1 MDGNEAAAYVSY
13 AFTEVATIYP
23 ITPSSPMADHVDAWA
38 TNGKKNLFG
47 QPVKLVEMQA
57 ESGAAGAMHGSLET
71 GSLTSTYT
79 ASQGLLLMIPPM
91 YRIAGSQL
99 PGRIKTGFFPK
110 LDITGNYSYQ
120 LEKVEFLPG
129 TDLKH
134 DNYGVEAGLVQNV
147 YSGSAV
153 RKQYDVAKLQHAI
166 AQLSVEH
173 TVDNMIYAADVSYW
187 SVAANRNLYE
197 LSEQFVQIVR
207 ELYEIVNKR
216 FEEGAISKTDV
227 LMVQNRLKE
236 AELQLNTNSTNYKT
250 ALQSLNIMMG
260 VEPDAAVVLT
270 DSIQKV
276 LWVPKQEG
284 LNKALERRA
293 DYQSAIMGIEM
304 AKLQTDMARSKYL
317 PQLAVGIKEK
327 YGTTLLNVDGKAQ
340 WATTAYAQI
349 NIPVF
354 HWGEMRQNV
363 RLSRTQEW
371 TKELERSQL
380 KDQVSKEL
388 NNAWVNVIEI
398 SKKLEIVYSSL
409 DIAKDNLTLNTFSYN
424 EGKLPIIDVLSAQV
438 SWLQAYT
445 NVVSVN
451 YQYKVALAEY
461 AKALGGTDR

>member
-1 MDGNEAAAYVSY
+1 MKK
-13 AFTEVATIYP
+13 IYL
-23 ITPSSPMADHVDAWA
+23 IVGAILWGGIVDAQTLSVEQYRQKVLEYNQDIQKSQQA
-38 TNGKKNLFG
+38 VNGALY
-47 QPVKLVEMQA
+47 
-57 ESGAAGAMHGSLET
+57 SLK
-71 GSLTSTYT
+71 G
-79 ASQGLLLMIPPM
+79 
-91 YRIAGSQL
+91 
-99 PGRIKTGFFPK
+99 IKTGFFPK

-166 AQLSVEH
+166 ARLSVEH

>member
-1 MDGNEAAAYVSY
+1 MKK
-13 AFTEVATIYP
+13 IYL
-23 ITPSSPMADHVDAWA
+23 IVGAMLWGGIVDAQTLSVEQYRQKVLEYNQDIQKSQQA
-38 TNGKKNLFG
+38 VNGALY
-47 QPVKLVEMQA
+47 
-57 ESGAAGAMHGSLET
+57 SLR
-71 GSLTSTYT
+71 G
-79 ASQGLLLMIPPM
+79 
-91 YRIAGSQL
+91 
-99 PGRIKTGFFPK
+99 IKTGFFPK

>member
-1 MDGNEAAAYVSY
+1 MKK
-13 AFTEVATIYP
+13 IYL
-23 ITPSSPMADHVDAWA
+23 IVGAILWGGIVDAQTLSVEQYRQKVLEYNQDIQKSQQA
-38 TNGKKNLFG
+38 VNGALY
-47 QPVKLVEMQA
+47 
-57 ESGAAGAMHGSLET
+57 SLK
-71 GSLTSTYT
+71 G
-79 ASQGLLLMIPPM
+79 
-91 YRIAGSQL
+91 
-99 PGRIKTGFFPK
+99 IKTGFFPK

-398 SKKLEIVYSSL
+398 AKKLEIVYSSL

>member
-1 MDGNEAAAYVSY
+1 MKK
-13 AFTEVATIYP
+13 IYL
-23 ITPSSPMADHVDAWA
+23 IVGAILWGGIVDAQTLSVEQYRQKVLEYNQDIQKSQQA
-38 TNGKKNLFG
+38 VNGALY
-47 QPVKLVEMQA
+47 
-57 ESGAAGAMHGSLET
+57 SLK
-71 GSLTSTYT
+71 G
-79 ASQGLLLMIPPM
+79 
-91 YRIAGSQL
+91 
-99 PGRIKTGFFPK
+99 IKTGFFPK

-236 AELQLNTNSTNYKT
+236 AELQLNTNSKNYKT

>member
-1 MDGNEAAAYVSY
+1 MKK
-13 AFTEVATIYP
+13 IYL
-23 ITPSSPMADHVDAWA
+23 IVGAILWGGIVDAQTLSVEQYRQKVLEYNQDIQKSQQA
-38 TNGKKNLFG
+38 VNGALY
-47 QPVKLVEMQA
+47 
-57 ESGAAGAMHGSLET
+57 SLK
-71 GSLTSTYT
+71 G
-79 ASQGLLLMIPPM
+79 
-91 YRIAGSQL
+91 
-99 PGRIKTGFFPK
+99 IKTGFFPK

-260 VEPDAAVVLT
+260 VDPDAAVVLT

>member
-1 MDGNEAAAYVSY
+1 MKK
-13 AFTEVATIYP
+13 IYL
-23 ITPSSPMADHVDAWA
+23 IVGSILWGGIVDAQTLSVEQYRQKVLEYNQDIQKSQQA
-38 TNGKKNLFG
+38 VNGALY
-47 QPVKLVEMQA
+47 
-57 ESGAAGAMHGSLET
+57 SLK
-71 GSLTSTYT
+71 G
-79 ASQGLLLMIPPM
+79 
-91 YRIAGSQL
+91 
-99 PGRIKTGFFPK
+99 IKTGFFPK

>member
-1 MDGNEAAAYVSY
+1 MKK
-13 AFTEVATIYP
+13 IYL
-23 ITPSSPMADHVDAWA
+23 IVGAMLWGGIVDAQTLSVEQYRQKVLEYNQDIQKSQQA
-38 TNGKKNLFG
+38 VNGALY
-47 QPVKLVEMQA
+47 
-57 ESGAAGAMHGSLET
+57 SLK
-71 GSLTSTYT
+71 G
-79 ASQGLLLMIPPM
+79 I
-91 YRIAGSQL
+91 R
-99 PGRIKTGFFPK
+99 TGFFPN

>member
-1 MDGNEAAAYVSY
+1 MKK
-13 AFTEVATIYP
+13 IYL
-23 ITPSSPMADHVDAWA
+23 IVGAMLWGGIVDAQTLSVEQYRQKVLEYNQDIQKSQQA
-38 TNGKKNLFG
+38 VNGALY
-47 QPVKLVEMQA
+47 
-57 ESGAAGAMHGSLET
+57 SLK
-71 GSLTSTYT
+71 G
-79 ASQGLLLMIPPM
+79 
-91 YRIAGSQL
+91 
-99 PGRIKTGFFPK
+99 IKTGFFPK

-147 YSGSAV
+147 YSGSTV

>member
-1 MDGNEAAAYVSY
+1 MKK
-13 AFTEVATIYP
+13 IYL
-23 ITPSSPMADHVDAWA
+23 IVGAILWGGIVDAQTLSVEQYRQKVLEYNQDIQKSQQA
-38 TNGKKNLFG
+38 VNGALY
-47 QPVKLVEMQA
+47 
-57 ESGAAGAMHGSLET
+57 SLK
-71 GSLTSTYT
+71 G
-79 ASQGLLLMIPPM
+79 
-91 YRIAGSQL
+91 
-99 PGRIKTGFFPK
+99 IKTGFFPK
-110 LDITGNYSYQ
+110 LDVTGNYSYQ

-451 YQYKVALAEY
+451 YRYKVALAEY

>member
-1 MDGNEAAAYVSY
+1 MKK
-13 AFTEVATIYP
+13 IYL
-23 ITPSSPMADHVDAWA
+23 IVGAILWGGIVDAQTLSVEEYRQKVLEYNQDIQKSQQA
-38 TNGKKNLFG
+38 VNGALY
-47 QPVKLVEMQA
+47 
-57 ESGAAGAMHGSLET
+57 SLK
-71 GSLTSTYT
+71 G
-79 ASQGLLLMIPPM
+79 
-91 YRIAGSQL
+91 
-99 PGRIKTGFFPK
+99 IKTGFFPK

>member
-1 MDGNEAAAYVSY
+1 MKK
-13 AFTEVATIYP
+13 IYL
-23 ITPSSPMADHVDAWA
+23 IVGAMLWGGIVDAQTLSVEQYRQKVLEYNQDIQKSQQA
-38 TNGKKNLFG
+38 VNGALY
-47 QPVKLVEMQA
+47 
-57 ESGAAGAMHGSLET
+57 SLK
-71 GSLTSTYT
+71 G
-79 ASQGLLLMIPPM
+79 I
-91 YRIAGSQL
+91 R
-99 PGRIKTGFFPK
+99 TGFFPI

-317 PQLAVGIKEK
+317 PQLAGGIKEK

>member
-1 MDGNEAAAYVSY
+1 MKK
-13 AFTEVATIYP
+13 IYL
-23 ITPSSPMADHVDAWA
+23 IVGAILWGGIVDAQTLSVEQYRQKVLEYNQDIQKSQQA
-38 TNGKKNLFG
+38 VNGALY
-47 QPVKLVEMQA
+47 
-57 ESGAAGAMHGSLET
+57 SLK
-71 GSLTSTYT
+71 G
-79 ASQGLLLMIPPM
+79 
-91 YRIAGSQL
+91 
-99 PGRIKTGFFPK
+99 IKTGFFPK

-260 VEPDAAVVLT
+260 VEPDAAVVST

>member
-1 MDGNEAAAYVSY
+1 MKK
-13 AFTEVATIYP
+13 IYL
-23 ITPSSPMADHVDAWA
+23 IVGAILWGGIVDAQTLSVEQYRQKVLEYNQDIQKSQQA
-38 TNGKKNLFG
+38 VNGA
-47 QPVKLVEMQA
+47 VY
-57 ESGAAGAMHGSLET
+57 SLK
-71 GSLTSTYT
+71 G
-79 ASQGLLLMIPPM
+79 
-91 YRIAGSQL
+91 
-99 PGRIKTGFFPK
+99 IKTGFFPK

>member
-1 MDGNEAAAYVSY
+1 MKK
-13 AFTEVATIYP
+13 IYL
-23 ITPSSPMADHVDAWA
+23 IVGAMLWGGIVDAQTLSVEQYRQKVLEYNQDIQKSQQA
-38 TNGKKNLFG
+38 VNGALY
-47 QPVKLVEMQA
+47 
-57 ESGAAGAMHGSLET
+57 SLK
-71 GSLTSTYT
+71 G
-79 ASQGLLLMIPPM
+79 I
-91 YRIAGSQL
+91 R
-99 PGRIKTGFFPK
+99 TGFFPK

-398 SKKLEIVYSSL
+398 SKKLDIVYSSL

>member
-1 MDGNEAAAYVSY
+1 MKK
-13 AFTEVATIYP
+13 IYL
-23 ITPSSPMADHVDAWA
+23 IVRAMLWGGIVDAQTLSVEQYRQKVLEYNQDIQKSQQA
-38 TNGKKNLFG
+38 VNGALY
-47 QPVKLVEMQA
+47 
-57 ESGAAGAMHGSLET
+57 SLK
-71 GSLTSTYT
+71 G
-79 ASQGLLLMIPPM
+79 I
-91 YRIAGSQL
+91 R
-99 PGRIKTGFFPK
+99 TGFFPK

>member
-1 MDGNEAAAYVSY
+1 MKK
-13 AFTEVATIYP
+13 IYL
-23 ITPSSPMADHVDAWA
+23 IVGAMLWGGIVDAQTLSVEQYRQKVLEYNQDIQKSQQA
-38 TNGKKNLFG
+38 VNGALY
-47 QPVKLVEMQA
+47 
-57 ESGAAGAMHGSLET
+57 SLK
-71 GSLTSTYT
+71 G
-79 ASQGLLLMIPPM
+79 I
-91 YRIAGSQL
+91 R
-99 PGRIKTGFFPK
+99 TGFFPK

-327 YGTTLLNVDGKAQ
+327 YGTTLLNVDGKGQ
-340 WATTAYAQI
+340 RGTTAYAQI

>member
-1 MDGNEAAAYVSY
+1 MKK
-13 AFTEVATIYP
+13 IYL
-23 ITPSSPMADHVDAWA
+23 IVGAMLWGGIVDAQTLSVEQYRQKVLEYNQDIQKSQQA
-38 TNGKKNLFG
+38 VNGALY
-47 QPVKLVEMQA
+47 
-57 ESGAAGAMHGSLET
+57 SLK
-71 GSLTSTYT
+71 G
-79 ASQGLLLMIPPM
+79 I
-91 YRIAGSQL
+91 R
-99 PGRIKTGFFPK
+99 TGFFPK

-340 WATTAYAQI
+340 WATSAYAQI

>member
-1 MDGNEAAAYVSY
+1 MKK
-13 AFTEVATIYP
+13 IYL
-23 ITPSSPMADHVDAWA
+23 IVGAILWGGIVDAQTLSVEQYRQKVLEYNQDIQKSQQA
-38 TNGKKNLFG
+38 VNGALY
-47 QPVKLVEMQA
+47 
-57 ESGAAGAMHGSLET
+57 SLK
-71 GSLTSTYT
+71 G
-79 ASQGLLLMIPPM
+79 
-91 YRIAGSQL
+91 
-99 PGRIKTGFFPK
+99 IKTGFFPK

-153 RKQYDVAKLQHAI
+153 RKQYDVAKLQHSI

>member
-1 MDGNEAAAYVSY
+1 MKK
-13 AFTEVATIYP
+13 IYL
-23 ITPSSPMADHVDAWA
+23 IVGAMLWGGIVDAQTLSVEQYRQKVLEYNQDIQKSQQA
-38 TNGKKNLFG
+38 VNGALY
-47 QPVKLVEMQA
+47 
-57 ESGAAGAMHGSLET
+57 SLK
-71 GSLTSTYT
+71 G
-79 ASQGLLLMIPPM
+79 
-91 YRIAGSQL
+91 
-99 PGRIKTGFFPK
+99 IKTGFFPK

-120 LEKVEFLPG
+120 LEKVEFLLG

>member
-1 MDGNEAAAYVSY
+1 MKK
-13 AFTEVATIYP
+13 IYL
-23 ITPSSPMADHVDAWA
+23 IVGAILWGGIVDAQTLSVEQYRQKVLEYNQDIQKSQQA
-38 TNGKKNLFG
+38 VNGALY
-47 QPVKLVEMQA
+47 
-57 ESGAAGAMHGSLET
+57 SLK
-71 GSLTSTYT
+71 G
-79 ASQGLLLMIPPM
+79 
-91 YRIAGSQL
+91 
-99 PGRIKTGFFPK
+99 IKTGFFPK

-445 NVVSVN
+445 NVVSVS

>member
-1 MDGNEAAAYVSY
+1 MKK
-13 AFTEVATIYP
+13 IYL
-23 ITPSSPMADHVDAWA
+23 IVGAILWGGIVDAQTLSVEQYRQKVLEYNQDIQKSQQA
-38 TNGKKNLFG
+38 VNGALY
-47 QPVKLVEMQA
+47 
-57 ESGAAGAMHGSLET
+57 SLK
-71 GSLTSTYT
+71 G
-79 ASQGLLLMIPPM
+79 
-91 YRIAGSQL
+91 
-99 PGRIKTGFFPK
+99 IKTGFFPK

-120 LEKVEFLPG
+120 LEKVEFLLG

-153 RKQYDVAKLQHAI
+153 RKQYDVANLQHAI

-354 HWGEMRQNV
+354 HWGEMRQNA

>member
-1 MDGNEAAAYVSY
+1 MKK
-13 AFTEVATIYP
+13 IYL
-23 ITPSSPMADHVDAWA
+23 IVGAMLWGGIVDAQTLSVEQYRQKVLEYNQDIQKSQQA
-38 TNGKKNLFG
+38 VNGALY
-47 QPVKLVEMQA
+47 
-57 ESGAAGAMHGSLET
+57 SLK
-71 GSLTSTYT
+71 G
-79 ASQGLLLMIPPM
+79 I
-91 YRIAGSQL
+91 R
-99 PGRIKTGFFPK
+99 TGFFPK

-388 NNAWVNVIEI
+388 NNAWVSVIEI

>member
-1 MDGNEAAAYVSY
+1 MKK
-13 AFTEVATIYP
+13 IYL
-23 ITPSSPMADHVDAWA
+23 IVGAMLWGGIVDAQTLSVEQYRQKVLEYNQDIQKSQQA
-38 TNGKKNLFG
+38 VNGALY
-47 QPVKLVEMQA
+47 
-57 ESGAAGAMHGSLET
+57 SLK
-71 GSLTSTYT
+71 G
-79 ASQGLLLMIPPM
+79 I
-91 YRIAGSQL
+91 R
-99 PGRIKTGFFPK
+99 TGFFPK

-236 AELQLNTNSTNYKT
+236 AELQLNTNLTNYKT

>member
-1 MDGNEAAAYVSY
+1 MKK
-13 AFTEVATIYP
+13 IYL
-23 ITPSSPMADHVDAWA
+23 IVGAMLWGGIVDAQTLSVEQYRQKVLEYNQDIQKSQQA
-38 TNGKKNLFG
+38 VNGALY
-47 QPVKLVEMQA
+47 
-57 ESGAAGAMHGSLET
+57 SLK
-71 GSLTSTYT
+71 G
-79 ASQGLLLMIPPM
+79 I
-91 YRIAGSQL
+91 R
-99 PGRIKTGFFPK
+99 TGFFPK

-236 AELQLNTNSTNYKT
+236 AELQLNTNSKT

-398 SKKLEIVYSSL
+398 SQKLEIVYSSL

>member
-1 MDGNEAAAYVSY
+1 MKK
-13 AFTEVATIYP
+13 IYL
-23 ITPSSPMADHVDAWA
+23 IVGAILWGGIVDAQTLSVEQYRQKVLEYNQDIQKSQQA
-38 TNGKKNLFG
+38 VNGALY
-47 QPVKLVEMQA
+47 
-57 ESGAAGAMHGSLET
+57 SLK
-71 GSLTSTYT
+71 G
-79 ASQGLLLMIPPM
+79 
-91 YRIAGSQL
+91 
-99 PGRIKTGFFPK
+99 IKTGFFPK

-409 DIAKDNLTLNTFSYN
+409 DIAKDNLTSNTFSYN

>member
-1 MDGNEAAAYVSY
+1 MKK
-13 AFTEVATIYP
+13 IYL
-23 ITPSSPMADHVDAWA
+23 IVGAILWGGIVDAQTLSVEQYRQKVLEYNQDIQKSQQA
-38 TNGKKNLFG
+38 VNGALY
-47 QPVKLVEMQA
+47 
-57 ESGAAGAMHGSLET
+57 SLK
-71 GSLTSTYT
+71 G
-79 ASQGLLLMIPPM
+79 
-91 YRIAGSQL
+91 
-99 PGRIKTGFFPK
+99 IKTGFFPK

-236 AELQLNTNSTNYKT
+236 AELQLDTNSTNYKT

>member
-1 MDGNEAAAYVSY
+1 MKK
-13 AFTEVATIYP
+13 IYL
-23 ITPSSPMADHVDAWA
+23 IVGAILWGGIVDAQ
-38 TNGKKNLFG
+38 TLSVEQYRQKVLEYNQDIQKSQQVVNGALY
-47 QPVKLVEMQA
+47 
-57 ESGAAGAMHGSLET
+57 SLK
-71 GSLTSTYT
+71 G
-79 ASQGLLLMIPPM
+79 
-91 YRIAGSQL
+91 
-99 PGRIKTGFFPK
+99 IKTGFFPK

>member
-1 MDGNEAAAYVSY
+1 MKK
-13 AFTEVATIYP
+13 IYL
-23 ITPSSPMADHVDAWA
+23 IVGAILWGGIVDAQTLSVEQYRQKVLEYNQDIQKSQQA
-38 TNGKKNLFG
+38 VNGALY
-47 QPVKLVEMQA
+47 
-57 ESGAAGAMHGSLET
+57 SLK
-71 GSLTSTYT
+71 G
-79 ASQGLLLMIPPM
+79 IN
-91 YRIAGSQL
+91 
-99 PGRIKTGFFPK
+99 TGFFPK

>member
-1 MDGNEAAAYVSY
+1 MKK
-13 AFTEVATIYP
+13 IYL
-23 ITPSSPMADHVDAWA
+23 IVGAILWGGIVDAQTLSVEQYRQKVLEYNQDIQKSQQA
-38 TNGKKNLFG
+38 VNGALY
-47 QPVKLVEMQA
+47 
-57 ESGAAGAMHGSLET
+57 SLK
-71 GSLTSTYT
+71 G
-79 ASQGLLLMIPPM
+79 
-91 YRIAGSQL
+91 
-99 PGRIKTGFFPK
+99 IKTGFFPK

-424 EGKLPIIDVLSAQV
+424 EGKLLIIDVLSAQV

>member
-1 MDGNEAAAYVSY
+1 MKK
-13 AFTEVATIYP
+13 IYL
-23 ITPSSPMADHVDAWA
+23 IVGAILWGGIVDAQTLSVEQYRQKVLEYNQDIQKSQQA
-38 TNGKKNLFG
+38 VNGALY
-47 QPVKLVEMQA
+47 
-57 ESGAAGAMHGSLET
+57 SLK
-71 GSLTSTYT
+71 G
-79 ASQGLLLMIPPM
+79 
-91 YRIAGSQL
+91 
-99 PGRIKTGFFPK
+99 IKTGFFPK

-327 YGTTLLNVDGKAQ
+327 YGTTLLNVEGKAQ

>member
-1 MDGNEAAAYVSY
+1 MKK
-13 AFTEVATIYP
+13 IYL
-23 ITPSSPMADHVDAWA
+23 IVGAMLWGGIVDAQTLSVEQYRQKVLEYNQDIQKSQQA
-38 TNGKKNLFG
+38 VNGALY
-47 QPVKLVEMQA
+47 
-57 ESGAAGAMHGSLET
+57 SLK
-71 GSLTSTYT
+71 G
-79 ASQGLLLMIPPM
+79 I
-91 YRIAGSQL
+91 R
-99 PGRIKTGFFPK
+99 TGFFPK

-173 TVDNMIYAADVSYW
+173 TGDNMIYAADVSYW